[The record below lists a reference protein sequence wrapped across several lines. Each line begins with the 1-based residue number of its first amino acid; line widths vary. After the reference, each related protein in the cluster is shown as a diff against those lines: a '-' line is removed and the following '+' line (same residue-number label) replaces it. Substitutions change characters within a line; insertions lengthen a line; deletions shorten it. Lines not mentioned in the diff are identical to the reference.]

1 MRPFAV
7 LLMLASAAS
16 CASSGS
22 SPGAELP
29 SPSDRIVASDNHTTY
44 RTTVAPNAKVPLAV
58 APARAFAALKAVYD
72 ELGIP
77 SGINEPANGRIG
89 NTNFF
94 KTRKLANEAISTY
107 LNCGNSI
114 TGPAADNYRVYMSLV
129 SVVRP
134 DGNGASELETAFTAQ
149 AQNMEGTAG
158 DKVVCG
164 TTGRLEQSIEQ
175 SLLRKAADS
184 QQR

>member
-1 MRPFAV
+1 MRPCLV
-7 LLMLASAAS
+7 LFMLASAVA

-22 SPGAELP
+22 SPGSEMP
-29 SPSDRIVASDNHTTY
+29 SPTDRIVASDNHTTY
-44 RTTVAPNAKVPLAV
+44 RTTVAPNAKVPIAV
-58 APARAFAALKAVYD
+58 PPGRAFTALKAVYE

-77 SGINEPANGRIG
+77 AGINEPANGRIG

-107 LNCGNSI
+107 LDCGNSI
-114 TGPAADNYRVYMSLV
+114 TGPAADNYRVYISLV

-134 DGNGASELETAFTAQ
+134 DGKGGSELETAFTGQ

-158 DKVVCG
+158 DKVACG
-164 TTGRLEQSIEQ
+164 TTGRLEQRIEQ
-175 SLLRKAADS
+175 SLLRKAADG
-184 QQR
+184 Q